1 LHFGEAQVPIVA
13 STTAGSYLA
22 DLETIDDQ
30 LTTYYDVNGDGR
42 MIASDNLLV
51 EVVAGDAFMI
61 NFVEESRTNLP
72 LGDINRLEVGEQVTV
87 AATLVDKY
95 YNRIYEI
102 DSQGSSSHADLQLSA
117 TVNGSAVINN
127 IAQTADIALKQG
139 YGTFQVTTEVTEQ
152 VDITGNTT
160 LPQLPGLAKY
170 AVLSLDFLK
179 PYPAIEQS
187 IVQPVVDSLINPLHF
202 SYSEPVN
209 NIGNELPLRITLEDN
224 PVEGEFTL
232 DGQKITF
239 VPLQPL
245 ALARCYEVSSHNSLL
260 RGVAAN
266 DEVLAQSISV
276 CAPEAR
282 LDIPQRNY
290 TLEGSSYPSAVA
302 TAENINISAITSGFV
317 RIAPE
322 GVAASPVA
330 FNWNNPTV
338 A

>member
-1 LHFGEAQVPIVA
+1 
-13 STTAGSYLA
+13 
-22 DLETIDDQ
+22 
-30 LTTYYDVNGDGR
+30 
-42 MIASDNLLV
+42 
-51 EVVAGDAFMI
+51 
-61 NFVEESRTNLP
+61 
-72 LGDINRLEVGEQVTV
+72 
-87 AATLVDKY
+87 
-95 YNRIYEI
+95 
-102 DSQGSSSHADLQLSA
+102 
-117 TVNGSAVINN
+117 
-127 IAQTADIALKQG
+127 
-139 YGTFQVTTEVTEQ
+139 TTEVTEQ

-245 ALARCYEVSSHNSLL
+245 ALARCYEVSSHNSPL

-290 TLEGSSYPSAVA
+290 ALEGSSYPLAVA
-302 TAENINISAITSGFV
+302 TAESINISTITSGFV

-330 FNWNNPTV
+330 FNWNNPIVAVPVYPEGEYPDGQIVRVTV
-338 A
+338 SGMYANKALTLANEISLRVLQVGGDFDGDGLTNELEIAVGLDPTNPDSDGNGIPDGEDDLDGDGLSNLEEVTAGTSLTDSDSDGDGLSDYDEIYIHYTNPNNPDPDGDGVPDYVEVISESDPTSD